1 MIKKS
6 KFTKFSKL
14 ISLLSLVAFSSTTNI
29 NTTFADITGT
39 WKQENGLWK
48 FYNTENKAVSS
59 WVKISG
65 KWYFFDTNNN
75 SLKTSWYQDANGKWY
90 FFDSTKGS
98 NEGVMLKSWQWI
110 DGYSYYFGENESN
123 EGLLFVS
130 TTTPD
135 GYKVNSLGQW
145 IDEQSNPVFIANK
158 GILTKAQTSTSNT
171 QTDNKKSNKSS
182 TTSSVRSG
190 GGGGGSR
197 GGGGGGGSR
206 GGGGSSSGGGSSRG
220 GSSSATNNI
229 APKTELP
236 TPTPTQPNVPTPTQP
251 EVPVPTQPQ
260 TTAPTKPEVPAPTQ
274 PQSPAP
280 TKPEVP
286 VPTQPQTT
294 APTKPEVPAPT
305 QPQTPTPTQPEVPE
319 PTQPQTTA
327 PTKPEVPVPTR
338 PQTPAPTKP
347 EVPAPTQPQTT
358 APTQP
363 EMTKPTQPKIPQTH
377 TVILKYMFNGVE
389 KGREEFTVNH
399 GEGVQD
405 FHVPADET
413 HKGVYEIQ
421 NGFSLDI
428 LKNITEDKEIEIPL
442 TYTRVLRNLEI
453 VVNYK
458 FNDNIVST
466 ENFIVKEDEDLDI
479 SKLNIPVIGANEE
492 YCYKIDDT
500 FDMDSLKHLE
510 ESKTIDIP
518 LVLDKE
524 RASSSLFTPFLKLK
538 DKLWTMTIIDFM
550 NPQGDQFV
558 NRIKE
563 VKVDDVIFTEGDISE
578 ESKYKIKTDM
588 GSQIFLSN
596 KGLDNSQTHTVKIS
610 AQGYKSLVK
619 ELKTLMLPKNI
630 DTKNNVM
637 TVSYDKDV
645 VGVRD
650 YLDNATIKINNEIY
664 TKGSKDIAKQYE
676 IVEDSEYIS
685 LCISTLDFE
694 SDSDN
699 IIEIVNPNHAP
710 VVITNKVNN

>member
-190 GGGGGSR
+190 GGGGG
-197 GGGGGGGSR
+197 GSR

-229 APKTELP
+229 APKTELPTP

-274 PQSPAP
+274 PQ
-280 TKPEVP
+280 
-286 VPTQPQTT
+286 
-294 APTKPEVPAPT
+294 
-305 QPQTPTPTQPEVPE
+305 
-319 PTQPQTTA
+319 
-327 PTKPEVPVPTR
+327 
-338 PQTPAPTKP
+338 TPAPTKP

-377 TVILKYMFNGVE
+377 TVVLKYMFNGVE

-466 ENFIVKEDEDLDI
+466 ENFIVKEDEDLDA

-492 YCYKIDDT
+492 YCYKIDNS
-500 FDMDSLKHLE
+500 FDMNSLKHLE

-524 RASSSLFTPFLKLK
+524 RASSMLFTPFLKLV
-538 DKLWTMTIIDFM
+538 DDLWTITIIDPF
-550 NPQGDQFV
+550 NPQGDQFI

-563 VKVDDVIFTEGDISE
+563 VKVDNVIFTEGDISE
-578 ESKYKIKTDM
+578 ENKYKIKTDM
-588 GSQIFLSN
+588 GSQLFLSN

-630 DTKNNVM
+630 VPENNVM
-637 TVSYDKDV
+637 KISYDKDV

>member
-90 FFDSTKGS
+90 FFDITKGS

-236 TPTPTQPNVPTPTQP
+236 TPTPTPTQPNVPTPTQP

-260 TTAPTKPEVPAPTQ
+260 TTAPAKPEVPAPTQ

-286 VPTQPQTT
+286 
-294 APTKPEVPAPT
+294 A
-305 QPQTPTPTQPEVPE
+305 
-319 PTQPQTTA
+319 
-327 PTKPEVPVPTR
+327 PTR

-458 FNDNIVST
+458 FNDNVVST
-466 ENFIVKEDEDLDI
+466 ENFIVKEEEDLDA
-479 SKLNIPVIGANEE
+479 SKLNVPVIGANEE
-492 YCYKIDDT
+492 YCYKIDNS
-500 FDMDSLKHLE
+500 FDMNSLKHLE

-524 RASSSLFTPFLKLK
+524 RASSMLFTPFLKLV
-538 DKLWTMTIIDFM
+538 DDLWTITIIDPF
-550 NPQGDQFV
+550 NPQGDQFI

-563 VKVDDVIFTEGDISE
+563 VKVDNVIFTEGDISE

-630 DTKNNVM
+630 DPENNVM
-637 TVSYDKDV
+637 KISYDKDV

-685 LCISTLDFE
+685 LCISTLDFK

-699 IIEIVNPNHAP
+699 IIEIANPNHAP

>member
-6 KFTKFSKL
+6 KSTKFSKL

-197 GGGGGGGSR
+197 GGGG
-206 GGGGSSSGGGSSRG
+206 SSSGGGSSRG

-260 TTAPTKPEVPAPTQ
+260 TTAPAKPEVPAPTQ

-286 VPTQPQTT
+286 
-294 APTKPEVPAPT
+294 A
-305 QPQTPTPTQPEVPE
+305 
-319 PTQPQTTA
+319 
-327 PTKPEVPVPTR
+327 PTR

-363 EMTKPTQPKIPQTH
+363 EMTKPTQPQIPQTH

-405 FHVPADET
+405 FHVPTDET

-458 FNDNIVST
+458 FNDNVVST
-466 ENFIVKEDEDLDI
+466 ENFIVKEEEDLDA
-479 SKLNIPVIGANEE
+479 SKLNVPVIGANEE
-492 YCYKIDDT
+492 YCYKIDNS
-500 FDMDSLKHLE
+500 FDMNSLKHLE

-518 LVLDKE
+518 LVLDTE

-538 DKLWTMTIIDFM
+538 DKLWTMTIIDPF

-630 DTKNNVM
+630 DTENNVM
-637 TVSYDKDV
+637 KISYDKDV

-685 LCISTLDFE
+685 LCISILDFE

-699 IIEIVNPNHAP
+699 IIEIANPNHAP

>member
-1 MIKKS
+1 
-6 KFTKFSKL
+6 
-14 ISLLSLVAFSSTTNI
+14 
-29 NTTFADITGT
+29 
-39 WKQENGLWK
+39 
-48 FYNTENKAVSS
+48 
-59 WVKISG
+59 
-65 KWYFFDTNNN
+65 
-75 SLKTSWYQDANGKWY
+75 
-90 FFDSTKGS
+90 
-98 NEGVMLKSWQWI
+98 
-110 DGYSYYFGENESN
+110 
-123 EGLLFVS
+123 
-130 TTTPD
+130 
-135 GYKVNSLGQW
+135 
-145 IDEQSNPVFIANK
+145 
-158 GILTKAQTSTSNT
+158 
-171 QTDNKKSNKSS
+171 
-182 TTSSVRSG
+182 
-190 GGGGGSR
+190 
-197 GGGGGGGSR
+197 
-206 GGGGSSSGGGSSRG
+206 
-220 GSSSATNNI
+220 
-229 APKTELP
+229 
-236 TPTPTQPNVPTPTQP
+236 
-251 EVPVPTQPQ
+251 
-260 TTAPTKPEVPAPTQ
+260 
-274 PQSPAP
+274 
-280 TKPEVP
+280 
-286 VPTQPQTT
+286 
-294 APTKPEVPAPT
+294 
-305 QPQTPTPTQPEVPE
+305 
-319 PTQPQTTA
+319 
-327 PTKPEVPVPTR
+327 
-338 PQTPAPTKP
+338 
-347 EVPAPTQPQTT
+347 
-358 APTQP
+358 
-363 EMTKPTQPKIPQTH
+363 
-377 TVILKYMFNGVE
+377 MFNGVE

-458 FNDNIVST
+458 FNDNVVST
-466 ENFIVKEDEDLDI
+466 ENFIVKEEEDLDA
-479 SKLNIPVIGANEE
+479 SKLNVPIIGANEE

-518 LVLDKE
+518 LVLDTE

-596 KGLDNSQTHTVKIS
+596 EGLDNSQTHTVKIS

-637 TVSYDKDV
+637 KISYDKDV

-694 SDSDN
+694 SDPDN
-699 IIEIVNPNHAP
+699 IIEIANPNHAP

>member
-197 GGGGGGGSR
+197 GGGG
-206 GGGGSSSGGGSSRG
+206 SSSGGGSSRG

-229 APKTELP
+229 APKTELPTP

-286 VPTQPQTT
+286 VPT
-294 APTKPEVPAPT
+294 
-305 QPQTPTPTQPEVPE
+305 
-319 PTQPQTTA
+319 
-327 PTKPEVPVPTR
+327 R

-377 TVILKYMFNGVE
+377 TVVLKYMFNGVE

-466 ENFIVKEDEDLDI
+466 ENFIVKEDEDLDA

-492 YCYKIDDT
+492 YCYKIDNS
-500 FDMDSLKHLE
+500 FDMNSLKHLE

-524 RASSSLFTPFLKLK
+524 RASSMLFTPFLKLV
-538 DKLWTMTIIDFM
+538 DDLWTITIIDPF
-550 NPQGDQFV
+550 NPQGDQFI

-563 VKVDDVIFTEGDISE
+563 VKVDNVIFTEGDISE
-578 ESKYKIKTDM
+578 ENKYKIKTDM
-588 GSQIFLSN
+588 GSQLFLSN

-630 DTKNNVM
+630 VPENNVM
-637 TVSYDKDV
+637 KISYDKDV

>member
-190 GGGGGSR
+190 GGGGG
-197 GGGGGGGSR
+197 GSR

-229 APKTELP
+229 APKTELPTP

-305 QPQTPTPTQPEVPE
+305 QPQTP
-319 PTQPQTTA
+319 
-327 PTKPEVPVPTR
+327 
-338 PQTPAPTKP
+338 APTKP

-377 TVILKYMFNGVE
+377 TVVLKYMFNGVE

-466 ENFIVKEDEDLDI
+466 ENFIVKEDEDLDA

-492 YCYKIDDT
+492 YCYKIDNS
-500 FDMDSLKHLE
+500 FDMNSLKHLE

-524 RASSSLFTPFLKLK
+524 RASSMLFTPFLKLV
-538 DKLWTMTIIDFM
+538 DDLWTITIIDPF
-550 NPQGDQFV
+550 NPQGDQFI

-563 VKVDDVIFTEGDISE
+563 VKVDNVIFTEGDISE
-578 ESKYKIKTDM
+578 ENKYKIKTDM
-588 GSQIFLSN
+588 GSQLFLSN

-630 DTKNNVM
+630 VPENNVM
-637 TVSYDKDV
+637 KISYDKDV

>member
-236 TPTPTQPNVPTPTQP
+236 TPTQPNVPTPTQP

-260 TTAPTKPEVPAPTQ
+260 TTAPTKPEVPAPTR
-274 PQSPAP
+274 
-280 TKPEVP
+280 
-286 VPTQPQTT
+286 PQTT

-305 QPQTPTPTQPEVPE
+305 
-319 PTQPQTTA
+319 
-327 PTKPEVPVPTR
+327 R
-338 PQTPAPTKP
+338 PQ
-347 EVPAPTQPQTT
+347 
-358 APTQP
+358 
-363 EMTKPTQPKIPQTH
+363 IPQTH

-458 FNDNIVST
+458 FNDNVVST
-466 ENFIVKEDEDLDI
+466 ENFIVKEEEDLDA
-479 SKLNIPVIGANEE
+479 SKLNVPIIGANEE

-518 LVLDKE
+518 LVLDTE

-596 KGLDNSQTHTVKIS
+596 EGLDNSQTHTVKIS

-630 DTKNNVM
+630 DTENNVM
-637 TVSYDKDV
+637 KISYDKDV

-699 IIEIVNPNHAP
+699 IIEIANPNHAP

>member
-1 MIKKS
+1 M
-6 KFTKFSKL
+6 
-14 ISLLSLVAFSSTTNI
+14 
-29 NTTFADITGT
+29 
-39 WKQENGLWK
+39 
-48 FYNTENKAVSS
+48 
-59 WVKISG
+59 
-65 KWYFFDTNNN
+65 
-75 SLKTSWYQDANGKWY
+75 
-90 FFDSTKGS
+90 
-98 NEGVMLKSWQWI
+98 
-110 DGYSYYFGENESN
+110 
-123 EGLLFVS
+123 
-130 TTTPD
+130 
-135 GYKVNSLGQW
+135 
-145 IDEQSNPVFIANK
+145 
-158 GILTKAQTSTSNT
+158 
-171 QTDNKKSNKSS
+171 
-182 TTSSVRSG
+182 
-190 GGGGGSR
+190 
-197 GGGGGGGSR
+197 
-206 GGGGSSSGGGSSRG
+206 
-220 GSSSATNNI
+220 
-229 APKTELP
+229 
-236 TPTPTQPNVPTPTQP
+236 
-251 EVPVPTQPQ
+251 
-260 TTAPTKPEVPAPTQ
+260 PAPTQ

-286 VPTQPQTT
+286 
-294 APTKPEVPAPT
+294 A
-305 QPQTPTPTQPEVPE
+305 
-319 PTQPQTTA
+319 
-327 PTKPEVPVPTR
+327 PTR

-458 FNDNIVST
+458 FNDNVVST
-466 ENFIVKEDEDLDI
+466 ENFIVKEEEDLDA
-479 SKLNIPVIGANEE
+479 SKLNVPVIGANEE
-492 YCYKIDDT
+492 YCYKIDNS
-500 FDMDSLKHLE
+500 FDMNSLKHLE

-524 RASSSLFTPFLKLK
+524 RASSMLFTPFLKLV
-538 DKLWTMTIIDFM
+538 DDLWTITIIDPF
-550 NPQGDQFV
+550 NPQGDQFI

-563 VKVDDVIFTEGDISE
+563 VKVDNVIFTEGDISE

-630 DTKNNVM
+630 DPENNVM
-637 TVSYDKDV
+637 KISYDKDV

-685 LCISTLDFE
+685 LCISTLDFK

-699 IIEIVNPNHAP
+699 IIEIANPNHAP

>member
-236 TPTPTQPNVPTPTQP
+236 TPTPTPTQPNVPTPTQ
-251 EVPVPTQPQ
+251 
-260 TTAPTKPEVPAPTQ
+260 
-274 PQSPAP
+274 
-280 TKPEVP
+280 PEVP

-327 PTKPEVPVPTR
+327 PTKPEVPAPTR

>member
-158 GILTKAQTSTSNT
+158 GILTKTSTSNT

-182 TTSSVRSG
+182 TTSSVRS
-190 GGGGGSR
+190 
-197 GGGGGGGSR
+197 GGGGGGSR

-236 TPTPTQPNVPTPTQP
+236 TPTPTPTQPNVPTPTQP

-260 TTAPTKPEVPAPTQ
+260 TTAPAKPEVPAPTQ

-286 VPTQPQTT
+286 
-294 APTKPEVPAPT
+294 A
-305 QPQTPTPTQPEVPE
+305 
-319 PTQPQTTA
+319 
-327 PTKPEVPVPTR
+327 PTR

-466 ENFIVKEDEDLDI
+466 ENFIVKEDEDLDA

-492 YCYKIDDT
+492 YCYKIDNS
-500 FDMDSLKHLE
+500 FDMNSLKHLE

-524 RASSSLFTPFLKLK
+524 RASSMLFTPFLKLV
-538 DKLWTMTIIDFM
+538 DDLWTITIIDPF
-550 NPQGDQFV
+550 NPQGDQFI

-563 VKVDDVIFTEGDISE
+563 VKVDNVIFTEGDISE
-578 ESKYKIKTDM
+578 ENKYKIKTDM

-630 DTKNNVM
+630 DPENNVM
-637 TVSYDKDV
+637 KISYDKDV

-699 IIEIVNPNHAP
+699 IIEIANPNHAP